1 MIEQPSKCWSA
12 RLSLLSSLSKC
23 QPSEGPDD
31 EDDDEDDEEEEDEIR
46 EPRRRPVEPLH
57 TGRSFSLRNRN
68 IGKTCLPGI

>member
-1 MIEQPSKCWSA
+1 MIEHAEQMLECTLVTSECA
-12 RLSLLSSLSKC
+12 SKC